1 VAKELPIHT
10 DKIGQTLELDCCVA
24 YPDGNS
30 LRLGKIV
37 KMNPKM
43 IKLARL
49 GGNYSSTINK
59 YPKDT
64 IIVESSALTMYLLK
78 NSK

>member
-1 VAKELPIHT
+1 MAKELPNHT
-10 DKIGQTLELDCCVA
+10 DKIGQILELDLCVA

-30 LRLGKIV
+30 LQLGKIV

-43 IKLARL
+43 VKLARL
-49 GGNYSSTINK
+49 GGSYKSTVNK

-64 IIVESSALTMYLLK
+64 IIVDSSALSMYLLRS
-78 NSK
+78 SK